1 MRVLVLGAGAVGG
14 YFGARLI
21 EAGTKVTFL
30 VRQRRAGQIARSGI
44 VVESHFGNFSVRPNY
59 TTEAT
64 GSDWDLVIVAC
75 KAYDLASAIAAI
87 APAVGP
93 ETVVLPLLNG
103 IAHIDEFDERFGSV
117 RTVAGVAYIAAT
129 LTPDGVIHHLN
140 NVHRI
145 GFGGRH
151 GRHPPALTA
160 LAEALRGSPVDF
172 RLLENPI
179 QSLWDKLAL
188 LGPLA
193 AMTSLMRAPVGRIVA
208 TEGGALMMR
217 TCLAEVIAIAE
228 AAGHGPSATVVASTE
243 KVLTEPGSRFAAS
256 MLRDIERHG
265 PTEGEHIV
273 GDLAARA
280 RAAGIDAPL
289 LQLAWR
295 HLQAYEAGRTAPH

>member
-179 QSLWDKLAL
+179 QSLWDKL
-188 LGPLA
+188 
-193 AMTSLMRAPVGRIVA
+193 
-208 TEGGALMMR
+208 
-217 TCLAEVIAIAE
+217 
-228 AAGHGPSATVVASTE
+228 
-243 KVLTEPGSRFAAS
+243 TEPGSRFAAS